1 MGDFDRD
8 SMLEMFTFEMNQL
21 LEQLEQTII
30 EGENGYSMDRINE
43 IFRIMHTIK
52 GSAAMMLFTSISTT
66 AHSIE
71 DLFFYLREENPTGI
85 DYSRLTDYV
94 LEGMDFIKEELAK
107 IEAGESADGDP
118 AEIIMHIKGFLAFIK
133 GEKTAEPTPAPAP
146 VPATIPA
153 PAAAP
158 ASAPATAAD
167 AAAKAPSQSANSY
180 KAHIT
185 FVEGCEM
192 ENIRAFTL
200 MNNLAQTIT
209 EVVTNPPDVINE
221 TATDYIRKNGFRM
234 QFSTEKDYDEMHKLL
249 MQTVYLKNLT
259 LEANEAAAADAHA
272 PSAVNGRHFIAVLQF
287 EDGSEMENVRAFGV
301 VHKLKPMVESVEH
314 VPEDLVDEASTA
326 VIRKDGFYMRI
337 VTEMTYDELNNTLSE
352 TLYLK
357 DMTLEEHGALRAR
370 KEEKPASSVAPSA
383 LSQAPASLVKPN
395 ASAEAPAQQ
404 MLKPSPAAAPG
415 PVPVGP
421 AKDDKAAQ
429 EPAASGKPVKTGG
442 PTLISVN
449 VNRLDAL
456 LKLVG
461 ELVIAEAMVTQNPEL
476 ESLELESFY
485 KEVRQ
490 LRKIIKDLQD
500 TIMSMR
506 LVALSTTFF
515 KMNRI
520 VRDMCKQL
528 DKEVHLEI
536 IGEETEVDKNIIEHI
551 SDPLM
556 HIIRNSIDHG
566 IEMPARRMEV
576 GKRRSGKVVLEAKTA
591 GSDVLVIV
599 RDDGAGLNKERILA
613 KARSNGL
620 LRKPENE
627 YTDKEIYQF
636 IFMPGFSTN
645 EKVTSFSG
653 RGVGMDV
660 VSKNLE
666 VIGGS
671 VIVES
676 TPGYGSS
683 FTLKIPMTLA
693 IIEGMIVKIGTG
705 KYTLPIMSIRDSFRP
720 SMDDVFKDPNGNE
733 MITVR
738 GDCYNIVRLYEQFDI
753 EGSVMNLEDGIM
765 MIVENGDESICM
777 FVDELV
783 GEQQVVV
790 KSMPKYIKKVRGV
803 SGCTLLGNGDISL
816 IIDVAGFFDK

>member
-1 MGDFDRD
+1 
-8 SMLEMFTFEMNQL
+8 
-21 LEQLEQTII
+21 
-30 EGENGYSMDRINE
+30 
-43 IFRIMHTIK
+43 
-52 GSAAMMLFTSISTT
+52 
-66 AHSIE
+66 
-71 DLFFYLREENPTGI
+71 
-85 DYSRLTDYV
+85 
-94 LEGMDFIKEELAK
+94 
-107 IEAGESADGDP
+107 
-118 AEIIMHIKGFLAFIK
+118 
-133 GEKTAEPTPAPAP
+133 
-146 VPATIPA
+146 
-153 PAAAP
+153 
-158 ASAPATAAD
+158 
-167 AAAKAPSQSANSY
+167 
-180 KAHIT
+180 
-185 FVEGCEM
+185 M

-200 MNNLAQTIT
+200 MNNLTQTIT
-209 EVVTNPPDVINE
+209 DVVTEPADVINE
-221 TATDYIRKNGFRM
+221 TATDFIRKNGFRM
-234 QFSTEKDYDEMHKLL
+234 QFSAKLDYDEMHKML

-259 LEANEAAAADAHA
+259 LESATEAAV
-272 PSAVNGRHFIAVLQF
+272 PVMQGRHFLAVLQF

-301 VHKLKPMVESVEH
+301 VHKLKPMVESITH

-326 VIRKDGFYMRI
+326 VIRKQGFTIQI
-337 VTEMTYDELNNTLSE
+337 VTEMSYDEVNNILSE

-357 DMTLEEHGALRAR
+357 DMTLEERGNRRPEVPLATAPVMPSAQQPVSQVALFEPSA
-370 KEEKPASSVAPSA
+370 PIVVAPVA
-383 LSQAPASLVKPN
+383 APAV
-395 ASAEAPAQQ
+395 AETAKVAMAPTADT
-404 MLKPSPAAAPG
+404 P
-415 PVPVGP
+415 
-421 AKDDKAAQ
+421 KAAV
-429 EPAASGKPVKTGG
+429 ADTVGKPVKTGG

-528 DKEVHLEI
+528 DKEVTLDI
-536 IGEETEVDKNIIEHI
+536 VGEETEVDKNIIEHI

-556 HIIRNSIDHG
+556 HIIRNSVDHG
-566 IEMPARRMEV
+566 IEMPAKRLEA
-576 GKRRSGKVVLEAKTA
+576 GKKRSGKVVLEAKTA
-591 GSDVLVIV
+591 GSDILVIV
-599 RDDGAGLNKERILA
+599 RDDGAGLNKDRIMD
-613 KARSNGL
+613 KARTNGL
-620 LRKPENE
+620 LRKPEIE

-645 EKVTSFSG
+645 EKVTNFSG

-666 VIGGS
+666 VVGGT

-676 TPGYGSS
+676 TPGEGSS

-693 IIEGMIVKIGTG
+693 IIEGMIVKIGAG

-720 SMDDVFKDPNGNE
+720 SMADVFRDPNGNE

-753 EGSVMNLEDGIM
+753 EDSFTNLEEGIM

>member
-1 MGDFDRD
+1 
-8 SMLEMFTFEMNQL
+8 MLEMFTFEMNQL

-30 EGENGYSMDRINE
+30 EGENGFSMDRINE

-71 DLFFYLREENPTGI
+71 DLFFYLREENPTDI
-85 DYSRLTDYV
+85 DFSSLTDHV

-107 IEAGESADGDP
+107 IEAGAPANGDP
-118 AEIIMHIKGFLAFIK
+118 EDIIGRIKGFLALIK
-133 GEKTAEPTPAPAP
+133 GEKTAPVSTSVPIPAPVLAPVAPAPAP
-146 VPATIPA
+146 VATPR
-153 PAAAP
+153 PVV
-158 ASAPATAAD
+158 SD
-167 AAAKAPSQSANSY
+167 DGVNRY

-200 MNNLAQTIT
+200 LNNLAQTLSN
-209 EVVTNPPDVINE
+209 VTTDPADVINE
-221 TATDYIRKNGFRM
+221 TATDYIRKNGFRL
-234 QFSTEKDYDEMHKLL
+234 QFSAKPNYDEMHKLL
-249 MQTVYLKNLT
+249 MQTVYLKNLS
-259 LEANEAAAADAHA
+259 LEEDTGVE
-272 PSAVNGRHFIAVLQF
+272 PTIQGRHFVAVIQF

-301 VHKLKPMVESVEH
+301 VHKLQPLVESITH

-326 VIRKDGFYMRI
+326 AIRKDGFTMRI
-337 VTEMTYDELNNTLSE
+337 VTEMSYDELNNILSE

-357 DMTLEEHGALRAR
+357 DMTLEERGKDNAPSPVKPTSAPAAEPTPAASVTQTIPAAELAAIVKTTPVEPP
-370 KEEKPASSVAPSA
+370 KEEKPVMEVAPR
-383 LSQAPASLVKPN
+383 PAET
-395 ASAEAPAQQ
+395 ATGAT
-404 MLKPSPAAAPG
+404 
-415 PVPVGP
+415 
-421 AKDDKAAQ
+421 
-429 EPAASGKPVKTGG
+429 GKPVKTGG

-476 ESLELESFY
+476 EALELDSFY

-528 DKEVHLEI
+528 DKEVTLEI
-536 IGEETEVDKNIIEHI
+536 IGEETEVDKNIIDHI

-556 HIIRNSIDHG
+556 HIIRNSVDHG
-566 IEMPARRMEV
+566 VEMPARRLEV
-576 GKRRSGKVVLEAKTA
+576 GKKRVGKVTLEAKTA

-599 RDDGAGLNKERILA
+599 RDDGAGLNKDRIMA
-613 KARSNGL
+613 KARTNGL
-620 LRKPENE
+620 LKKPENE

-671 VIVES
+671 VLVES
-676 TPGYGSS
+676 TPGEGSS

-693 IIEGMIVKIGTG
+693 IIEGMIVKIGEG

-720 SMDDVFKDPNGNE
+720 SMEDVFRDPNGNE

-753 EGSVMNLEDGIM
+753 EGSVTELEDGIM
-765 MIVENGDESICM
+765 MIVENGEESICM
-777 FVDELV
+777 LVDELV

-790 KSMPKYIKKVRGV
+790 KSMPKYIKKIRGV